1 MAREWRSQIHS
12 EGSTAPPSPST
23 VKAVPKMNGLL
34 SRKQSGGDTPKL
46 SNSTGTSQRLAA
58 KLSELLT
65 RLQVG
70 SHLKLVLQHIDC

>member
-1 MAREWRSQIHS
+1 MLAHPL
-12 EGSTAPPSPST
+12 EGKGAPR
-23 VKAVPKMNGLL
+23 MNGLL

-58 KLSELLT
+58 KLSELLA

-70 SHLKLVLQHIDC
+70 VRIIYLQAFSRWYVPSQQ